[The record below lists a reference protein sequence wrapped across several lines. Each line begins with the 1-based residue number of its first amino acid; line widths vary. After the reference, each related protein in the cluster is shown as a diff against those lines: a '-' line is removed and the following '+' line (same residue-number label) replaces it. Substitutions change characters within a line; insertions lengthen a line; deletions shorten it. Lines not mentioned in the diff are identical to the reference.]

1 MIEIAAIT
9 AGTVLLCLVI
19 FQIALI
25 LGAPIGR
32 FAWGGNNTVLPTNLR
47 VASAS
52 SIALY
57 LVFAMFVLGKAN
69 VISTPLSG
77 DVLAIGTWILTGYF
91 ILGVVMNGM
100 SRSKPERMVMTPV
113 AAALAL
119 LFLIVAL

>member
-1 MIEIAAIT
+1 MIEIAATT
-9 AGTVLLCLVI
+9 ACTLLLCLVI

-32 FAWGGNNTVLPTNLR
+32 FAWGGNNTVLPINLR

-57 LVFAMFVLGKAN
+57 LVFAMFILGKAN

-77 DVLAIGTWILTGYF
+77 NVLAIGMWILTGYF